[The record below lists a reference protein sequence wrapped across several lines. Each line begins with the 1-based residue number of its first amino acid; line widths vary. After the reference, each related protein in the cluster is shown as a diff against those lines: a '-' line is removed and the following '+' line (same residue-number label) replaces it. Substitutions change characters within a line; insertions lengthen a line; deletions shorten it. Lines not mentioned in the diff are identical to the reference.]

1 MKKEISVAGK
11 TYSLLEILGVNMAQ
25 KKKSKTPP
33 KKQTKRT
40 MTTGQKVMAIIG
52 VFIILAMLLPGLLTL
67 FQ

>member
-1 MKKEISVAGK
+1 
-11 TYSLLEILGVNMAQ
+11 MAQ

-33 KKQTKRT
+33 KKQTKRGMST
-40 MTTGQKVMAIIG
+40 SQKIMAIIG